1 MSKTHTSKEQKPENQ
16 TLASEIIAD
25 MEADIA
31 KLEVRNKKLN
41 NIVLKQAA
49 LFIEVLLL
57 LNEEGEVENEDA

>member
-1 MSKTHTSKEQKPENQ
+1 MSKTHTSNEQKPENQ

-41 NIVLKQAA
+41 NIVLNQAA

>member
-1 MSKTHTSKEQKPENQ
+1 MSKTHTSNEQKPENQ

-25 MEADIA
+25 METDIT

-57 LNEEGEVENEDA
+57 LNEESEVENEDA